1 MFNINKRASKETA
14 GNGGSKKK
22 KQHQSTLFSDGDEV
36 LWGLNKAHKGERLL
50 IPAKVLYSGRVP
62 FGQEHYL
69 FQYSVRS
76 VNKDHKTLVIQYD
89 ERCISNDSDAFQDFP
104 LHDENEETINSY
116 QIKHL
121 KEHHELYN
129 IYLGHVNKK
138 LNDKKEEDCKA
149 EETKKTSGVQDLSD
163 LLLMIQDK
171 VKPATILLGEFE
183 SIGSCSP
190 ILLLRG
196 RI

>member
-1 MFNINKRASKETA
+1 M
-14 GNGGSKKK
+14 
-22 KQHQSTLFSDGDEV
+22 
-36 LWGLNKAHKGERLL
+36 
-50 IPAKVLYSGRVP
+50 
-62 FGQEHYL
+62 
-69 FQYSVRS
+69 
-76 VNKDHKTLVIQYD
+76 
-89 ERCISNDSDAFQDFP
+89 FQDYP
-104 LHDENEETINSY
+104 LHDENEASIDSY

-121 KEHHELYN
+121 KEHHEFYN
-129 IYLGHVNKK
+129 IYLGRVDKK
-138 LNDKKEEDCKA
+138 LNDKKEEDRKA

-196 RI
+196 RT